1 MYIFINITDSCLSY
15 FQKMPNLVTLY
26 KYCALL
32 ALKHKEAIL
41 GVKPGYEANFHFL
54 PACFSV
60 MIVEYPPRN
69 LRLNLYNTNR
79 VYHRLHLR
87 LNNDINIR
95 YFLSFNQQPTA
106 HRWLAHIFVCEDIF
120 IFFLCE
126 NVNVHS
132 ISTGLRF

>member
-1 MYIFINITDSCLSY
+1 MVCIDSC
-15 FQKMPNLVTLY
+15 PLV
-26 KYCALL
+26 KIFVL
-32 ALKHKEAIL
+32 ASQFYVYLPCLGACLAQYLKCESPSRRLQSGESCTRA
-41 GVKPGYEANFHFL
+41 
-54 PACFSV
+54 FSV
-60 MIVEYPPRN
+60 MIVKYPPRN

-132 ISTGLRF
+132 ISTTGLRF